1 MKIENLVKS
10 PNIAQDMDDEELS
23 ALGARL
29 LEEVNMDLTSRA
41 DWEEREMKNL
51 LSWHYR
57 L

>member
-41 DWEEREMKNL
+41 DWE
-51 LSWHYR
+51 
-57 L
+57 